1 MKIIYP
7 KIYSLLLALFF
18 LVPALTKAQPC
29 TNLGQ
34 TPSTAF
40 PVCGTSA
47 FQQNTVPIC
56 ATNDLFVPG
65 CSGTG
70 GALYQNKNPYF
81 YKFTCFTAGTLGFK
95 ITPNGVDEDYDWQ
108 LYDITGHNPDDIF
121 TNNNLIVTGNW
132 SGSYGPT
139 GTAVNG
145 AVSIQCASTP
155 SDNVT
160 TFAAMPNLIQGHEY
174 LLMVS
179 HFTDSQTG
187 YGLTFS
193 GGTAVI
199 TDTKIPAMLSAKADC
214 DGQTLTV
221 KLNKKLKCNSLT
233 NTGSEFSL
241 LPANANV
248 ISALTTTCSAGF
260 DFDEVVL
267 HLATPLTNGNYQ
279 LVMNL
284 GTDANSLLDI
294 CNSPIAPGSSVPFNY
309 TIPLPIL
316 ADSIGKLGCSPDSIK
331 IYFPKGIQCRTIAPN
346 GSDFSVAGPTTVNVV
361 SAGGNCI
368 NGNTDYIVVKFAA
381 PIFTQGTY
389 QLTLK
394 AGIDGGTVTDECG
407 IDLPIQTLPFNTYDT
422 VNAEFSERTSFGC
435 LSDTIIFS
443 HDGAHNVNFWNWTFN
458 NGSPITTQSHTVVF
472 TSNSTNNIQL
482 IVGNGVCRDTATK
495 VVTLDNEVKAAFS
508 MPAILCPE
516 DKLEVLNQSQGQID
530 LYRWNYD
537 VFGSTAVKDPPPF
550 TLPPT
555 NNRERYLTVKLVVTN
570 INLGCSDSARHTLRI
585 LDNCYIGVPTAFTP
599 NGDGLNDFFQPHNA
613 IKADNYKFQVFNRWG
628 QMVFSTTDWQ
638 EKWDGKL
645 LGRYQTT
652 GVYVWMLS
660 YTHRETKKQ
669 VFEKGTVTLIR

>member
-199 TDTKIPAMLSAKADC
+199 TDTKVPAMLSAKADC

-284 GTDANSLLDI
+284 GSDANSLLDI
-294 CNSPIAPGSSVPFNY
+294 CNSPVAPGSSVPFNY

-346 GSDFSVAGPTTVNVV
+346 GSDFSVAGPTAVNVV
-361 SAGGNCI
+361 SADGNCI

-389 QLTLK
+389 QLSLELWICW
-394 AGIDGGTVTDECG
+394 GS
-407 IDLPIQTLPFNTYDT
+407 L
-422 VNAEFSERTSFGC
+422 TS
-435 LSDTIIFS
+435 
-443 HDGAHNVNFWNWTFN
+443 
-458 NGSPITTQSHTVVF
+458 
-472 TSNSTNNIQL
+472 
-482 IVGNGVCRDTATK
+482 
-495 VVTLDNEVKAAFS
+495 
-508 MPAILCPE
+508 
-516 DKLEVLNQSQGQID
+516 
-530 LYRWNYD
+530 
-537 VFGSTAVKDPPPF
+537 
-550 TLPPT
+550 
-555 NNRERYLTVKLVVTN
+555 
-570 INLGCSDSARHTLRI
+570 
-585 LDNCYIGVPTAFTP
+585 
-599 NGDGLNDFFQPHNA
+599 
-613 IKADNYKFQVFNRWG
+613 
-628 QMVFSTTDWQ
+628 
-638 EKWDGKL
+638 
-645 LGRYQTT
+645 
-652 GVYVWMLS
+652 
-660 YTHRETKKQ
+660 
-669 VFEKGTVTLIR
+669 